1 VAERKKQF
9 QTKSREPVEAN
20 HPSETSGQAVPG
32 IVLELFAPTEEN
44 KERKRGLR
52 RLAPL
57 LFLIGIT
64 VICLLPFIG
73 KAFNIDDP
81 LFLWAAKNI
90 QSNPSNPYGFNVN
103 WYGFDMRMSEVTKN
117 PPITSYYI
125 AAIGSVFGW
134 SEVALHLAFLLPAI
148 GVVVG
153 TYLIAGHFCKR
164 PLVAA
169 LCSLLTPVF
178 LVSSTSVMSDTM
190 MLAFWVFAVYFWIS
204 GVERNSTVRLLLS
217 SVFIPLCALT
227 KYFGITLV
235 PLLLLYSLV
244 KERRLGM
251 WALYLLISVAI
262 LAWYQWATHALYG
275 RGLLLDAASY
285 ATEASSQFGKWSIPK
300 VLVGLAFTGGCVA
313 VVFFF
318 TRLLWSTKAILG
330 GAIATVILAFLI
342 SSSKSIGAYSLPAD
356 SSTQWTIA
364 IELSLFAI
372 CGISLLAVAVLDLVR
387 HKNAESILLFA
398 WIVGTFIFAAFVN
411 WTTNGRSILPMV
423 PAAGILIVRR
433 MELGGKVRKYAGLK
447 QLSAPLVGAA
457 ILSLAVTWG
466 DTATADSARRAA
478 RLINGRYSTKT
489 NNVWFQG
496 HWGFQYYMELAGG
509 RAIDVNKSRFAPN
522 DIVVVPTNNTNLFA
536 MPPEWSKLSS
546 TIEVQSSGWITT
558 MHTQLGAGFYAD
570 VWGPLPF
577 AVGDVP
583 PERYNIFHVSPQSA
597 GK

>member
-1 VAERKKQF
+1 VANRKKQF

-20 HPSETSGQAVPG
+20 HPSDTSGQAVPG
-32 IVLELFAPTEEN
+32 IVLELFAPAEEN
-44 KERKRGLR
+44 KEPKRGLW

-125 AAIGSVFGW
+125 AAVGSLFGW

-153 TYLIAGHFCKR
+153 TYLIAEHFCKR
-164 PLVAA
+164 PFVAA
-169 LCSLLTPVF
+169 LCSFLTPVF

-227 KYFGITLV
+227 KYFGITLI

-244 KERRLGM
+244 KERRLGT

-300 VLVGLAFTGGCVA
+300 VLVGLAFTGGCVL

-330 GAIATVILAFLI
+330 GAIATVLLTFLI

-356 SSTQWTIA
+356 SSTRWTIA
-364 IELSLFAI
+364 IELGLFTI
-372 CGISLLAVAVLDLVR
+372 CGISLLAVAVLDLVC
-387 HKNAESILLFA
+387 HKNAESIFLFA

-423 PAAGILIVRR
+423 PAAGILIIRR
-433 MELGGKVRKYAGLK
+433 IERGGKLRTYASLK
-447 QLSAPLVGAA
+447 QLSVPLVGAA
-457 ILSLAVTWG
+457 IISLAVTWG

-478 RLINGRYSTKT
+478 TLINGRYNTKT

-509 RAIDVNKSRFAPN
+509 RAIDLNKSRFAPN

-536 MPPEWSKLSS
+536 MPSEWSKLST
-546 TIEVQSSGWITT
+546 TIEVPSSGWITT
-558 MHTQLGAGFYAD
+558 MQTQLGAGFYAD

>member
-1 VAERKKQF
+1 VAKRKKQF
-9 QTKSREPVEAN
+9 QRKSRELAEAN
-20 HPSETSGQAVPG
+20 HANETSGQAVSG
-32 IVLELFAPTEEN
+32 IVLELFAPIEEN
-44 KERKRGLR
+44 KEPKRGLR
-52 RLAPL
+52 RYAPL

-64 VICLLPFIG
+64 FICLLPFIG

-125 AAIGSVFGW
+125 AAIGPFFGW
-134 SEVALHLAFLLPAI
+134 SEVALHLAFLLPAV

-153 TYLIAGHFCKR
+153 TYLIAGNFCKR
-164 PLVAA
+164 PFVAA

-227 KYFGITLV
+227 KYFGITLI

-244 KERRLGM
+244 KERRLGT

-285 ATEASSQFGKWSIPK
+285 ATAAPSQFGKWSIPK
-300 VLVGLAFTGGCVA
+300 VLVGVAFTGGCVV

-330 GAIATVILAFLI
+330 GAIATVILTFLI

-356 SSTQWTIA
+356 SSTRWTIA
-364 IELSLFAI
+364 IELSLFTI
-372 CGISLLAVAVLDLVR
+372 CGISLLAVAVLDLVH
-387 HKNAESILLFA
+387 HKNADSIFLFA

-433 MELGGKVRKYAGLK
+433 MKLGGKLKKYASLK

-489 NNVWFQG
+489 INVWFQG

-536 MPPEWSKLSS
+536 MPSEWSKFSS
-546 TIEVQSSGWITT
+546 TIEVPSSGWITT

-597 GK
+597 SK